1 MEKAPLKGVSERAGR
16 NANEHWAGPEIM
28 WCERR
33 PGFNTGKAAIGQEES
48 ETSTARVRR
57 GIGDGMFAEGDLW
70 QHGKS
75 RAVER
80 QMSDQPEAREGETG
94 LHGMAERPVWPKK
107 PGNAGGG
114 KGPWFKGDAGRSE
127 GEEIGVSLRTPESV
141 WKLQGALHAK
151 AKGEPSYRFYSL
163 YDKIQRK
170 DVLLHAWDCCR
181 ANGGGAGVDGESFE
195 QIEARGLERWLGE
208 LAEEVRKKTY
218 RPQAVRRVWIPKPD
232 GKQRPLGIPTIR
244 DRVVQMAAVIVL
256 EPIFEA
262 DLAEEQYGYRSG
274 RSAHDAV
281 REIHGLLNRGYRE
294 VVDCDLS
301 GYFDSIPHH
310 ELMKSIARRVSDGA
324 LLGLIKL
331 WLEMPVEE
339 DDGHGG
345 KRRGSLA
352 KDSGRG
358 TPQGAPI
365 SPLLSNLY
373 MRRFVLAWKQFG
385 HEKELK
391 ARVVVYADD
400 FVILCRGT
408 AMRAKEQMQ
417 RIMTALKLTVNEKKT
432 RIARVPEES
441 FDFLGYTIGRCYS
454 PRTGRAFIGTRP
466 SRKSTSVICEEIAA
480 MTRCHSYRKPA
491 AAIVG
496 EINRKLQGWGNYF
509 CLGAVSRAYR
519 VVDNHARH
527 RLRQWLNGKHRSRGV
542 HPVRYPATHLHE
554 ELGLLQLERRTRHL
568 PWARAWMTLS
578 ESRMREIRTSG
589 LMSGEWKRKAWQ
601 VTQAPATERA
611 GLRYGLA

>member
-1 MEKAPLKGVSERAGR
+1 
-16 NANEHWAGPEIM
+16 
-28 WCERR
+28 
-33 PGFNTGKAAIGQEES
+33 
-48 ETSTARVRR
+48 
-57 GIGDGMFAEGDLW
+57 MFAEGVLW
-70 QHGKS
+70 QHGKF
-75 RAVER
+75 RAADR
-80 QMSDQPEAREGETG
+80 RMPDQPEAREGETG
-94 LHGMAERPVWPKK
+94 LRGMAERPVLPRK

-114 KGPWFKGDAGRSE
+114 KGPWFKDDAGRSE
-127 GEEIGVSLRTPESV
+127 GEEIGVSLRTPERV

-163 YDKIQRK
+163 YDKIHRK
-170 DVLLHAWDCCR
+170 EVLSYAWNCCR
-181 ANGGGAGVDGESFE
+181 ANGGGAGVDGQSFE

-208 LAEEVRKKTY
+208 LAEEIRKKTY

-262 DLAEEQYGYRSG
+262 DLAEEQYGYRPG
-274 RSAHDAV
+274 RSAHGAV

-294 VVDCDLS
+294 VVDCELS

-324 LLGLIKL
+324 LLGLIKV
-331 WLEMPVEE
+331 WLEMSVEE

-345 KRRGSLA
+345 KRRSSVA

-373 MRRFVLAWKQFG
+373 MRRFVLGWKQCG
-385 HEKELK
+385 HEKRLK

-454 PRTGRAFIGTRP
+454 VRTGRAFIGTRP
-466 SRKSTSVICEEIAA
+466 SRKSTRAICAEIGA

-491 AAIVG
+491 AAVVG

-509 CLGAVSRAYR
+509 CLGAVGRAYR
-519 VVDNHARH
+519 AVDNHARH
-527 RLRQWLNGKHRSRGV
+527 RLRQWLQGKHRSRGV
-542 HPVRYPATHLHE
+542 HPIRYPATYLHE
-554 ELGLLQLERRTRHL
+554 ELGLLQLERRTCNL
-568 PWARAWMTLS
+568 PWARA
-578 ESRMREIRTSG
+578 
-589 LMSGEWKRKAWQ
+589 
-601 VTQAPATERA
+601 
-611 GLRYGLA
+611 